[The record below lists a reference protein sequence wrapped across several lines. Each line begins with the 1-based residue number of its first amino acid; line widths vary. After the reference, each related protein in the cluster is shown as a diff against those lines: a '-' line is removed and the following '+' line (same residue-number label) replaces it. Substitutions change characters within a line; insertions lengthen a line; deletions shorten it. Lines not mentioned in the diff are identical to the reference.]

1 VKGKNDDYYAFISG
15 HVLDTARFDE
25 PWHLVFPY
33 SSDKPALARV
43 EKKMRLV
50 FTYPPNIPSGNLQTQ
65 LPFLIGDDLVICCQK
80 VETYD
85 LCVAENLARSE
96 AGVRAGSD
104 PPKNDARVNLGAT
117 VKSKGRYFVLT
128 AAHVLDSTNFDER
141 WLLKY
146 QYGTAEAAVA
156 RRVALPASSST
167 HDLATDIGI
176 PKIEKTSEH
185 LVHPTLPHI
194 HREGYG
200 LDYLVPGIYNRLAA
214 NLGIRTWRA
223 ARISSKLQRGDNIW
237 VYKDG
242 VAWHLKFRWGTE
254 EPAIAHRVALPTSSS
269 TDDMAT
275 EVGIL
280 KIEKTSEHLIEPRIP
295 RLHMET
301 YGLRAPH

>member
-1 VKGKNDDYYAFISG
+1 
-15 HVLDTARFDE
+15 
-25 PWHLVFPY
+25 
-33 SSDKPALARV
+33 
-43 EKKMRLV
+43 
-50 FTYPPNIPSGNLQTQ
+50 
-65 LPFLIGDDLVICCQK
+65 

-117 VKSKGRYFVLT
+117 VTSKDRYFVLT
-128 AAHVLDSTNFDER
+128 AAHVLDTTNFDER

-194 HREGYG
+194 HTEGYG
-200 LDYLVPGIYNRLAA
+200 LNYLVPGIYDRLP
-214 NLGIRTWRA
+214 RTSVY
-223 ARISSKLQRGDNIW
+223 ARGGLPVSRQSSR
-237 VYKDG
+237 
-242 VAWHLKFRWGTE
+242 E
-254 EPAIAHRVALPTSSS
+254 ET
-269 TDDMAT
+269 
-275 EVGIL
+275 
-280 KIEKTSEHLIEPRIP
+280 
-295 RLHMET
+295 T
-301 YGLRAPH
+301 YGSTRMGSHGI